1 MRETFGNKPGP
12 VTRVFFK
19 IELWII
25 HTSVFYELVTLWKFS
40 KLARFLL
47 VDLVNFLVNRSN
59 LFCTIKTCDIFLTY
73 QRWRGSFILHHGLLY
88 EQGTVE
94 SKPFRGISFPYI
106 AAETRK
112 IIDILVAVSVWVLL
126 YCSICKWFCMLLYS
140 IFNRLCWN
148 FDCNRFK
155 YLTPLNGSSNS
166 TLCSLLSLE
175 DES

>member
-73 QRWRGSFILHHGLLY
+73 QR
-88 EQGTVE
+88 
-94 SKPFRGISFPYI
+94 
-106 AAETRK
+106 
-112 IIDILVAVSVWVLL
+112 
-126 YCSICKWFCMLLYS
+126 
-140 IFNRLCWN
+140 
-148 FDCNRFK
+148 
-155 YLTPLNGSSNS
+155 
-166 TLCSLLSLE
+166 
-175 DES
+175 